1 MTPEELKKRYKW
13 QCRRGLKEVEVV
25 LEPYLDDFFVHDSA
39 EEQALFGRLLE
50 CQDADLFEW
59 FTRRSH
65 AQDKELDAFVDSIL
79 KRLAARH

>member
-25 LEPYLDDFFVHDSA
+25 LEPYLEEFFVSDSP

-59 FTRRSH
+59 FMRRSH
-65 AQDKELDAFVDSIL
+65 APDEELDAFVDTLL
-79 KRLAARH
+79 KRLADRY

>member
-1 MTPEELKKRYKW
+1 MTSEELKKRYKW

-25 LEPYLDDFFVHDSA
+25 LEPYLEDFFLDDS
-39 EEQALFGRLLE
+39 EQEQALFGRLLA

-65 AQDKELDAFVDSIL
+65 AEDEELDAFVDTIL

>member
-25 LEPYLDDFFVHDSA
+25 LEPYLEHFFVDSTA
-39 EEQALFGRLLE
+39 TEQELFRQLLA

-59 FTRRSH
+59 FTRRAHSE
-65 AQDKELDAFVDSIL
+65 DRELDAFVDTVL
-79 KRLAARH
+79 ERLASRH